1 MGNGNQ
7 RQTVPLSNAIE
18 REMWCAIGVKIVTFA
33 SSFLVRRSP
42 RMVRCSR
49 YRLPDYY
56 LMATSKDKLTKKRST
71 KTRKRTNAPGR
82 KDSTPSRSVGSRMRS
97 WAQGLQNNIVNKRY
111 GELISFI
118 LGLILLAF
126 IIYILVACGSYLMVG
141 SRDQSIVT
149 ELTPWEALTQTL
161 PEGIDSSVVEIQNIT
176 RVHGAYL
183 AHWLM
188 DGFLGFGSWLL
199 LLFGIVCALR
209 MMRITKRGSLIKL
222 CVYTILLSLWTA
234 LALSALQS
242 ILGMPTFFRWG
253 GVYGAL
259 WLGKMLP
266 AIGWLGVSLTLL
278 VTIII
283 LIVVIRYEYLQWMRR
298 AIGLGW
304 VKRPNRRHTTDSSLE
319 SIEDETELTGGEPT
333 DTNEEILPD
342 DEDGDL
348 DTTKD
353 EDEEAPLPASSVL
366 AAQSASH
373 TTSQATTNAPQARRQ
388 SVSTPAEESLEGSV
402 TVTVAQGD
410 ADSQAVS
417 VMPQSDT
424 RRGGYQM
431 PSPDLLA
438 DVDQSSQTIDRTE
451 IKEIEQLIIEKLS
464 DLGIGLEPVEV
475 TIGPTVTL
483 YEFKLD
489 PKVKVNR
496 IRSLEDDIAM
506 KVESIG
512 GIRIIAP
519 MPGRGT
525 IGIEVPNRNPRTVGM
540 KALITS
546 QKFIT
551 TDMKLPIAI
560 GRTITNDVYLFD
572 LSKMPHLLIAGATGQ
587 GKSVGLNA
595 LITSLLYN
603 KRPEELKLILID
615 PKMLE
620 FSIYESIGRHFL
632 TKLEDAEKYI
642 ITDTTKALPV
652 LESLCVDMDGRYEL
666 LARAKVRNIAE
677 YNKLFRQGHLR
688 EEDGFV
694 FLPYLVLIVDEFA
707 DLIMTTGRA
716 IEKPIARLA
725 QKARAAGI
733 HIVLATQRPSTDVI
747 TGLIKANFPARIAFK
762 VSSQVDS
769 RTILDT
775 KSAKDL
781 IGRGDMLINDGKE
794 MRRIQCAF
802 IDTPETER
810 IVDHISRQPYPTEP
824 YLLPEPPAT
833 EGAAGAAGV
842 GGGATERDPLF
853 EEVARHVVQMQQGS
867 TSNIQRRF
875 NIGYNRAGR
884 IMDQLY
890 ECGIVSGQ
898 DGSKPRQVLI
908 ADETTL
914 DQLLDT
920 F

>member
-1 MGNGNQ
+1 
-7 RQTVPLSNAIE
+7 
-18 REMWCAIGVKIVTFA
+18 
-33 SSFLVRRSP
+33 
-42 RMVRCSR
+42 
-49 YRLPDYY
+49 
-56 LMATSKDKLTKKRST
+56 
-71 KTRKRTNAPGR
+71 
-82 KDSTPSRSVGSRMRS
+82 MRS
-97 WAQGLQNNIVNKRY
+97 WAQGLQNNIANKRY

-126 IIYILVACGSYLMVG
+126 IVYILVACGSYLMVG

-222 CVYTILLSLWTA
+222 CVYTILLSLWMA
-234 LALSALQS
+234 LALSALQD

-253 GVYGAL
+253 GAYGAR
-259 WLGKMLP
+259 WLGKLLP
-266 AIGWLGVSLTLL
+266 AIGWLGVALILL
-278 VTIII
+278 VSIIT
-283 LIVVIRYEYLQWMRR
+283 LIVVLRYEYLQWMRR

-304 VKRPNRRHTTDSSLE
+304 VKRPNRRRTSESSLE
-319 SIEDETELTGGEPT
+319 SVEDEAKASVEEPT
-333 DTNEEILPD
+333 ETNEEVDPD
-342 DEDGDL
+342 DEDGEPNI
-348 DTTKD
+348 D
-353 EDEEAPLPASSVL
+353 EDEEAPLPAPSVL
-366 AAQSASH
+366 AAQSA
-373 TTSQATTNAPQARRQ
+373 RRE
-388 SVSTPAEESLEGSV
+388 SVSTPAEESLEGGV

-417 VMPQSDT
+417 VIPQSDT

-632 TKLEDAEKYI
+632 TKLEDEEKYI
-642 ITDTTKALPV
+642 ITDTNKALPV

-666 LARAKVRNIAE
+666 LARAKVRNISE

-707 DLIMTTGRA
+707 DLIMTTGRT

-833 EGAAGAAGV
+833 EGAAGGAGSG

-890 ECGIVSGQ
+890 ECGIVSAQ

-908 ADETTL
+908 ADEATL

>member
-1 MGNGNQ
+1 
-7 RQTVPLSNAIE
+7 
-18 REMWCAIGVKIVTFA
+18 
-33 SSFLVRRSP
+33 
-42 RMVRCSR
+42 
-49 YRLPDYY
+49 
-56 LMATSKDKLTKKRST
+56 
-71 KTRKRTNAPGR
+71 
-82 KDSTPSRSVGSRMRS
+82 MRS
-97 WAQGLQNNIVNKRY
+97 WAQGLQNNIANKRY

-126 IIYILVACGSYLMVG
+126 IVYILVACGSYLMVG
-141 SRDQSIVT
+141 ARDQSIVT

-199 LLFGIVCALR
+199 LLFGIICALR

-222 CVYTILLSLWTA
+222 CVYTILLSLWMA
-234 LALSALQS
+234 LALSTLQD

-253 GVYGAL
+253 GAYGAR
-259 WLGKMLP
+259 WLGKLLP
-266 AIGWLGVSLTLL
+266 AIGWLGVALILL
-278 VTIII
+278 VSIIT
-283 LIVVIRYEYLQWMRR
+283 LIVVLRYEYLQWMRR

-304 VKRPNRRHTTDSSLE
+304 VKRPNRRRTSESSLE
-319 SIEDETELTGGEPT
+319 SIEDEKGATGEEPT
-333 DTNEEILPD
+333 ETNEEVDPD
-342 DEDGDL
+342 DEDGEPNI
-348 DTTKD
+348 D
-353 EDEEAPLPASSVL
+353 EDEEAPLPAPSVL
-366 AAQSASH
+366 AAQSA
-373 TTSQATTNAPQARRQ
+373 RRE
-388 SVSTPAEESLEGSV
+388 SASTPAEESLEGGV

-417 VMPQSDT
+417 VIPQSDT

-632 TKLEDAEKYI
+632 TKLEDEEKYI
-642 ITDTTKALPV
+642 ITDTNKSLPV

-666 LARAKVRNIAE
+666 LARAKVRNISE

-833 EGAAGAAGV
+833 EGAAGGAGSG

-890 ECGIVSGQ
+890 ECGIVSAQ

-908 ADETTL
+908 ADEATL

>member
-1 MGNGNQ
+1 
-7 RQTVPLSNAIE
+7 
-18 REMWCAIGVKIVTFA
+18 
-33 SSFLVRRSP
+33 
-42 RMVRCSR
+42 
-49 YRLPDYY
+49 
-56 LMATSKDKLTKKRST
+56 
-71 KTRKRTNAPGR
+71 
-82 KDSTPSRSVGSRMRS
+82 MRS
-97 WAQGLQNNIVNKRY
+97 WAQGLQNNIANKRY

-126 IIYILVACGSYLMVG
+126 IVYILVACGSYLMVG
-141 SRDQSIVT
+141 ARDQSIVT

-161 PEGIDSSVVEIQNIT
+161 PEGIDSSVVEIQNIA

-222 CVYTILLSLWTA
+222 CVYTILLSLWMA
-234 LALSALQS
+234 LALSTLQD

-253 GVYGAL
+253 GAYGAR
-259 WLGKMLP
+259 WLGKLLP
-266 AIGWLGVSLTLL
+266 AIGWLGVALILL
-278 VTIII
+278 VSIII

-304 VKRPNRRHTTDSSLE
+304 VKRPNRRRTSESSLE
-319 SIEDETELTGGEPT
+319 SIEDEEGATGEEPT
-333 DTNEEILPD
+333 DTNEEVDPD
-342 DEDGDL
+342 DEDGEPNI
-348 DTTKD
+348 D
-353 EDEEAPLPASSVL
+353 EDEEAPLPAPSVL
-366 AAQSASH
+366 AAQSA
-373 TTSQATTNAPQARRQ
+373 RRE
-388 SVSTPAEESLEGSV
+388 SVSTPAEESLEGGV

-417 VMPQSDT
+417 VIPQSDT
-424 RRGGYQM
+424 RRGGYLM

-451 IKEIEQLIIEKLS
+451 IKAIEQLNIEKLS

-632 TKLEDAEKYI
+632 TKLEDEDKYI
-642 ITDTTKALPV
+642 ITDTNKALPV

-666 LARAKVRNIAE
+666 LARAKVRNISE

-833 EGAAGAAGV
+833 EGAAGGAGSG

-890 ECGIVSGQ
+890 ECGIVSAQ

-908 ADETTL
+908 ADEATL

>member
-1 MGNGNQ
+1 
-7 RQTVPLSNAIE
+7 
-18 REMWCAIGVKIVTFA
+18 
-33 SSFLVRRSP
+33 
-42 RMVRCSR
+42 
-49 YRLPDYY
+49 
-56 LMATSKDKLTKKRST
+56 
-71 KTRKRTNAPGR
+71 
-82 KDSTPSRSVGSRMRS
+82 MRS
-97 WAQGLQNNIVNKRY
+97 WAQGLQNNIANKRY

-126 IIYILVACGSYLMVG
+126 IVYILVACGSYLMVG
-141 SRDQSIVT
+141 SRDQSVVT

-222 CVYTILLSLWTA
+222 CVYTILLSLWMA
-234 LALSALQS
+234 LALSTLQD

-253 GVYGAL
+253 GAYGAR
-259 WLGKMLP
+259 WLGKLLP
-266 AIGWLGVSLTLL
+266 AIGWLGVALILL
-278 VTIII
+278 VSIII

-304 VKRPNRRHTTDSSLE
+304 VKRPNRRRTSESSLE
-319 SIEDETELTGGEPT
+319 SIEDEEGATGEEPT
-333 DTNEEILPD
+333 DTNEEVDPD
-342 DEDGDL
+342 DEDGEPNI
-348 DTTKD
+348 D
-353 EDEEAPLPASSVL
+353 EEEEAPLPAPSVL
-366 AAQSASH
+366 AAQSA
-373 TTSQATTNAPQARRQ
+373 RRE
-388 SVSTPAEESLEGSV
+388 SVSTPAEESLEGGV

-417 VMPQSDT
+417 VIPQSDT

-632 TKLEDAEKYI
+632 TKLEDEEKYI
-642 ITDTTKALPV
+642 ITDTNKALPV

-666 LARAKVRNIAE
+666 LARAKVRNISE

-833 EGAAGAAGV
+833 EGAAGGAGSG

-890 ECGIVSGQ
+890 ECGIVSAQ

-908 ADETTL
+908 ADEATL

>member
-1 MGNGNQ
+1 
-7 RQTVPLSNAIE
+7 
-18 REMWCAIGVKIVTFA
+18 
-33 SSFLVRRSP
+33 
-42 RMVRCSR
+42 
-49 YRLPDYY
+49 
-56 LMATSKDKLTKKRST
+56 
-71 KTRKRTNAPGR
+71 
-82 KDSTPSRSVGSRMRS
+82 MRS
-97 WAQGLQNNIVNKRY
+97 WAQGLQNNIANKRY

-126 IIYILVACGSYLMVG
+126 IVYILVACGSYLMVG
-141 SRDQSIVT
+141 ARDQSIVT

-222 CVYTILLSLWTA
+222 CVYTILLSLWMA
-234 LALSALQS
+234 LALSTLQD

-253 GVYGAL
+253 GAYGAR
-259 WLGKMLP
+259 WLGKLLP
-266 AIGWLGVSLTLL
+266 AIGWLGVALILL
-278 VTIII
+278 VSIII

-304 VKRPNRRHTTDSSLE
+304 VKRSNRRRTSESSLE
-319 SIEDETELTGGEPT
+319 SIEDEEGATGEEPT
-333 DTNEEILPD
+333 ETNEEVDPD
-342 DEDGDL
+342 DEDGEPNI
-348 DTTKD
+348 D
-353 EDEEAPLPASSVL
+353 EDEEAPLPAPSVL
-366 AAQSASH
+366 AAQSA
-373 TTSQATTNAPQARRQ
+373 RRE
-388 SVSTPAEESLEGSV
+388 SVSTPAEESLEGGV

-417 VMPQSDT
+417 VIPQSDT

-632 TKLEDAEKYI
+632 TKLEDEEKYI
-642 ITDTTKALPV
+642 ITDTNKALPV

-666 LARAKVRNIAE
+666 LARAKVRNISE

-833 EGAAGAAGV
+833 EGAAGGAGTG

-890 ECGIVSGQ
+890 ECGIVSAQ

-908 ADETTL
+908 ADEATL

>member
-1 MGNGNQ
+1 
-7 RQTVPLSNAIE
+7 
-18 REMWCAIGVKIVTFA
+18 
-33 SSFLVRRSP
+33 
-42 RMVRCSR
+42 
-49 YRLPDYY
+49 
-56 LMATSKDKLTKKRST
+56 MATSNDKPTKKRST
-71 KTRKRTNAPGR
+71 KTRKRTNASSR
-82 KDSTPSRSVGSRMRS
+82 KDATPSRSVGSRMRS
-97 WAQGLQNNIVNKRY
+97 WAQGLQNNIANKRY

-126 IIYILVACGSYLMVG
+126 IVYILVACGSYLMVG

-222 CVYTILLSLWTA
+222 CVYTILLSLWMA
-234 LALSALQS
+234 LALSTLQD

-253 GVYGAL
+253 GAYGAR
-259 WLGKMLP
+259 WLGKLLP
-266 AIGWLGVSLTLL
+266 AIGWLGVALILL
-278 VTIII
+278 VSIIT
-283 LIVVIRYEYLQWMRR
+283 LIVVLRYEYLQWMRR

-304 VKRPNRRHTTDSSLE
+304 VKRPNRRRTSESSLE
-319 SIEDETELTGGEPT
+319 SIEDEEGATGEEPT
-333 DTNEEILPD
+333 ETNEEVDPD
-342 DEDGDL
+342 DEDGEPNI
-348 DTTKD
+348 D
-353 EDEEAPLPASSVL
+353 EDEEAPLPAPSVL
-366 AAQSASH
+366 AAQSA
-373 TTSQATTNAPQARRQ
+373 RRE
-388 SVSTPAEESLEGSV
+388 SVSTPAEESLEGGV

-417 VMPQSDT
+417 VIPQSDT

-632 TKLEDAEKYI
+632 TKLEDEEKYI
-642 ITDTTKALPV
+642 ITDTNKALPV

-666 LARAKVRNIAE
+666 LARAKVRNISE

-810 IVDHISRQPYPTEP
+810 IVDHISHQPYPTEP

-833 EGAAGAAGV
+833 EGAAGGAGSG

-890 ECGIVSGQ
+890 ECGIVSAQ

-908 ADETTL
+908 ADEATL
-914 DQLLDT
+914 DQLLAT

>member
-1 MGNGNQ
+1 
-7 RQTVPLSNAIE
+7 
-18 REMWCAIGVKIVTFA
+18 
-33 SSFLVRRSP
+33 
-42 RMVRCSR
+42 
-49 YRLPDYY
+49 
-56 LMATSKDKLTKKRST
+56 
-71 KTRKRTNAPGR
+71 
-82 KDSTPSRSVGSRMRS
+82 MRS
-97 WAQGLQNNIVNKRY
+97 WAQGLQNNIANKRY

-126 IIYILVACGSYLMVG
+126 IVYILVACGSYLMVG
-141 SRDQSIVT
+141 ARDQSIVT

-222 CVYTILLSLWTA
+222 CVYTILLSLWMA
-234 LALSALQS
+234 LALSTLQD

-253 GVYGAL
+253 GAYGAR
-259 WLGKMLP
+259 WLGKLLP
-266 AIGWLGVSLTLL
+266 AIGWLGVALILL
-278 VTIII
+278 VSIIT
-283 LIVVIRYEYLQWMRR
+283 LVVVLRYEYLQWMRR

-304 VKRPNRRHTTDSSLE
+304 VKRPNRRRTSESSLE
-319 SIEDETELTGGEPT
+319 SIEDEKGATGEEPT
-333 DTNEEILPD
+333 ETNEEVDPD
-342 DEDGDL
+342 DEDGEPNI
-348 DTTKD
+348 D
-353 EDEEAPLPASSVL
+353 EDEEAPLPAPSVL
-366 AAQSASH
+366 AAQSA
-373 TTSQATTNAPQARRQ
+373 RRE
-388 SVSTPAEESLEGSV
+388 SASTPAEESLEGGV

-417 VMPQSDT
+417 VIPQSDT

-632 TKLEDAEKYI
+632 TKLEDEEKYI
-642 ITDTTKALPV
+642 ITDTNKALPV

-666 LARAKVRNIAE
+666 LARAKVRNISE

-810 IVDHISRQPYPTEP
+810 IVDHISHQPYPTEP

-833 EGAAGAAGV
+833 EGAAGGAGSG

-890 ECGIVSGQ
+890 ECGIVSAQ

-908 ADETTL
+908 ADEATL

>member
-1 MGNGNQ
+1 
-7 RQTVPLSNAIE
+7 
-18 REMWCAIGVKIVTFA
+18 
-33 SSFLVRRSP
+33 
-42 RMVRCSR
+42 
-49 YRLPDYY
+49 
-56 LMATSKDKLTKKRST
+56 
-71 KTRKRTNAPGR
+71 
-82 KDSTPSRSVGSRMRS
+82 MRS
-97 WAQGLQNNIVNKRY
+97 WAQGLQNNIANKRY

-126 IIYILVACGSYLMVG
+126 IVYILVACGSYLMVG

-222 CVYTILLSLWTA
+222 CVYTILLSLWMA
-234 LALSALQS
+234 LALSTLQD

-253 GVYGAL
+253 GAYGAR
-259 WLGKMLP
+259 WLGKLLP
-266 AIGWLGVSLTLL
+266 AIGWLGVALILL
-278 VTIII
+278 VSIII

-304 VKRPNRRHTTDSSLE
+304 VKRPNRRRTSESSLE
-319 SIEDETELTGGEPT
+319 SIEDEEEATGEEPT
-333 DTNEEILPD
+333 ETNEEVDPD
-342 DEDGDL
+342 DEDGEPNI
-348 DTTKD
+348 D
-353 EDEEAPLPASSVL
+353 EDEEAPLPAPSVL
-366 AAQSASH
+366 AEQSA
-373 TTSQATTNAPQARRQ
+373 RRE
-388 SVSTPAEESLEGSV
+388 SVSTPAEESLEGGV

-417 VMPQSDT
+417 VIPQSDT

-632 TKLEDAEKYI
+632 TKLEDEEKYI

-747 TGLIKANFPARIAFK
+747 TGLIKANFPSRIAFK

-810 IVDHISRQPYPTEP
+810 IVDHISRQPYPTVP

-833 EGAAGAAGV
+833 EGAAGTAGSG

-890 ECGIVSGQ
+890 ECGIVSAQ

>member
-1 MGNGNQ
+1 
-7 RQTVPLSNAIE
+7 
-18 REMWCAIGVKIVTFA
+18 
-33 SSFLVRRSP
+33 
-42 RMVRCSR
+42 MVRCSR

-56 LMATSKDKLTKKRST
+56 LMATSKDKSTKKRST
-71 KTRKRTNAPGR
+71 KSRKRTNASGR
-82 KDSTPSRSVGSRMRS
+82 KDATPSRSVGSRMRS
-97 WAQGLQNNIVNKRY
+97 WAQDLQNNIADKRY

-149 ELTPWEALTQTL
+149 ELAPWEALTQTL

-188 DGFLGFGSWLL
+188 DGFLGFGSWFL

-222 CVYTILLSLWTA
+222 CVYAILLSLWTA
-234 LALSALQS
+234 LALSALQN

-253 GVYGAL
+253 GAYGAL

-278 VTIII
+278 VTIITF
-283 LIVVIRYEYLQWMRR
+283 IVAMRYEYLQWMRR

-304 VKRPNRRHTTDSSLE
+304 VKRPSRRTTEAERDAVTLE
-319 SIEDETELTGGEPT
+319 RKEEVVDEANDEQY
-333 DTNEEILPD
+333 DTS
-342 DEDGDL
+342 
-348 DTTKD
+348 KD
-353 EDEEAPLPASSVL
+353 EELETPLSDPGVAPSQTEPLRSSRV
-366 AAQSASH
+366 ATSRPSQESRATSS
-373 TTSQATTNAPQARRQ
+373 TT
-388 SVSTPAEESLEGSV
+388 AEESLEGGV

-410 ADSQAVS
+410 ADSQAAAI
-417 VMPQSDT
+417 MPQSDS

-438 DVDQSSQTIDRTE
+438 DVDQSSQKIDRTE

-551 TDMKLPIAI
+551 TDQKLPIAI

-632 TKLEDAEKYI
+632 TKLEDEEKYI
-642 ITDTTKALPV
+642 ITDTNKALPV

-810 IVDHISRQPYPTEP
+810 IVDHISRQPYPTVP

-833 EGAAGAAGV
+833 EGAAGAAGSG

-890 ECGIVSGQ
+890 ECGIVSAQ

>member
-1 MGNGNQ
+1 M
-7 RQTVPLSNAIE
+7 A
-18 REMWCAIGVKIVTFA
+18 
-33 SSFLVRRSP
+33 RRSH
-42 RMVRCSR
+42 
-49 YRLPDYY
+49 YRLPYYY
-56 LMATSKDKLTKKRST
+56 LMATSKDKSTKKRST
-71 KTRKRTNAPGR
+71 QSRKRTNAPGR
-82 KDSTPSRSVGSRMRS
+82 KDATPSRSVGSRMRS
-97 WAQGLQNNIVNKRY
+97 WAQDLQNNVADKRY

-126 IIYILVACGSYLMVG
+126 VVYVLVACVSYLLVG
-141 SRDQSIVT
+141 ARDQSIVT
-149 ELTPWEALTQTL
+149 ALTPWEALTQTL
-161 PEGIDSSVVEIQNIT
+161 PEGIDGSVAEIQNIT

-188 DGFLGFGSWLL
+188 DGFLGFGSWFLL
-199 LLFGIVCALR
+199 ILSFVGALR
-209 MMRITKRGSLIKL
+209 LMRISKRGSIIKIT
-222 CVYTILLSLWTA
+222 VYTICLSLWTA
-234 LALSALQS
+234 LTGAAIQDL
-242 ILGMPTFFRWG
+242 LGMPTFFRWG
-253 GVYGAL
+253 GAYGTL
-259 WLGKMLP
+259 WLGKLLP
-266 AIGWLGVSLTLL
+266 AIGWLGVALILL
-278 VTIII
+278 VSIIA

-304 VKRPNRRHTTDSSLE
+304 VKRPSRRRTTDSSLE
-319 SIEDETELTGGEPT
+319 GADEEEASGEEPT
-333 DTNEEILPD
+333 DTDEEVVPD
-342 DEDGDL
+342 DMDGEP
-348 DTTKD
+348 DTTED
-353 EDEEAPLPASSVL
+353 EDEESPLPAPSIL
-366 AAQSASH
+366 AAQSAPRA
-373 TTSQATTNAPQARRQ
+373 TSQARREPI
-388 SVSTPAEESLEGSV
+388 STPTEESLEGGV

-410 ADSQAVS
+410 ADSQAAS
-417 VMPQSDT
+417 VIPQSDT

-431 PSPDLLA
+431 PSPELLA
-438 DVDQSSQTIDRTE
+438 DVDQTSQTVDRTE
-451 IKEIEQLIIEKLS
+451 IKEIEQLIVEKLS
-464 DLGIGLEPVEV
+464 DLGIALEPVEV

-551 TDMKLPIAI
+551 TDLKLPIAI

-632 TKLEDAEKYI
+632 TKLEDEEKYI

-652 LESLCVDMDGRYEL
+652 LESLCVDMDARYEL
-666 LARAKVRNIAE
+666 LARAKVRNISE

-688 EEDGFV
+688 EEDGYV

-775 KSAKDL
+775 TSAKDL

-810 IVDHISRQPYPTEP
+810 IVDHISHQPYPTVP

-833 EGAAGAAGV
+833 EGAAGGAGLG

-884 IMDQLY
+884 VMDQLY
-890 ECGIVSGQ
+890 ECGIVSAQ

-908 ADETTL
+908 SDEETL
-914 DQLLDT
+914 NRLLDT
-920 F
+920 L

>member
-1 MGNGNQ
+1 
-7 RQTVPLSNAIE
+7 
-18 REMWCAIGVKIVTFA
+18 
-33 SSFLVRRSP
+33 
-42 RMVRCSR
+42 MVRCSR

-56 LMATSKDKLTKKRST
+56 LMATSKDKSTKKRST
-71 KTRKRTNAPGR
+71 KSRKRTNASGR
-82 KDSTPSRSVGSRMRS
+82 KDATPSRSVGSRMRS
-97 WAQGLQNNIVNKRY
+97 WAQDLQNNIADKRY

-188 DGFLGFGSWLL
+188 DGFLGFGSWFL
-199 LLFGIVCALR
+199 LLFGIACALR

-222 CVYTILLSLWTA
+222 CVYAILLSLWTA
-234 LALSALQS
+234 LALSALQN

-253 GVYGAL
+253 GAYGAL

-278 VTIII
+278 VTIITF
-283 LIVVIRYEYLQWMRR
+283 IVAMRYEYLQWMRR

-304 VKRPNRRHTTDSSLE
+304 VKRPSRRTTEAERDAVTLE
-319 SIEDETELTGGEPT
+319 RKEEVVDEANDEQY
-333 DTNEEILPD
+333 DTS
-342 DEDGDL
+342 
-348 DTTKD
+348 KD
-353 EDEEAPLPASSVL
+353 EELETPLSDPGVAPSQTEPLRSSRV
-366 AAQSASH
+366 ATSRPSQESRATSS
-373 TTSQATTNAPQARRQ
+373 TTAN
-388 SVSTPAEESLEGSV
+388 ESLEGDV

-410 ADSQAVS
+410 ADSQAAAI
-417 VMPQSDT
+417 MPQSDS

-438 DVDQSSQTIDRTE
+438 DVDQSSQKIDRTE

-551 TDMKLPIAI
+551 TDQKLPIAI

-632 TKLEDAEKYI
+632 TKLEDEEKYI
-642 ITDTTKALPV
+642 ITDTNKALPV

-810 IVDHISRQPYPTEP
+810 IVDHISRQPYPTVP

-833 EGAAGAAGV
+833 EGAAGAAGSG

-890 ECGIVSGQ
+890 ECGIVSAQ

>member
-1 MGNGNQ
+1 
-7 RQTVPLSNAIE
+7 
-18 REMWCAIGVKIVTFA
+18 
-33 SSFLVRRSP
+33 
-42 RMVRCSR
+42 
-49 YRLPDYY
+49 
-56 LMATSKDKLTKKRST
+56 
-71 KTRKRTNAPGR
+71 
-82 KDSTPSRSVGSRMRS
+82 
-97 WAQGLQNNIVNKRY
+97 
-111 GELISFI
+111 
-118 LGLILLAF
+118 
-126 IIYILVACGSYLMVG
+126 
-141 SRDQSIVT
+141 
-149 ELTPWEALTQTL
+149 
-161 PEGIDSSVVEIQNIT
+161 
-176 RVHGAYL
+176 
-183 AHWLM
+183 
-188 DGFLGFGSWLL
+188 
-199 LLFGIVCALR
+199 
-209 MMRITKRGSLIKL
+209 
-222 CVYTILLSLWTA
+222 
-234 LALSALQS
+234 
-242 ILGMPTFFRWG
+242 
-253 GVYGAL
+253 
-259 WLGKMLP
+259 
-266 AIGWLGVSLTLL
+266 
-278 VTIII
+278 
-283 LIVVIRYEYLQWMRR
+283 
-298 AIGLGW
+298 
-304 VKRPNRRHTTDSSLE
+304 
-319 SIEDETELTGGEPT
+319 
-333 DTNEEILPD
+333 
-342 DEDGDL
+342 
-348 DTTKD
+348 
-353 EDEEAPLPASSVL
+353 
-366 AAQSASH
+366 
-373 TTSQATTNAPQARRQ
+373 
-388 SVSTPAEESLEGSV
+388 
-402 TVTVAQGD
+402 
-410 ADSQAVS
+410 
-417 VMPQSDT
+417 
-424 RRGGYQM
+424 
-431 PSPDLLA
+431 
-438 DVDQSSQTIDRTE
+438 
-451 IKEIEQLIIEKLS
+451 
-464 DLGIGLEPVEV
+464 
-475 TIGPTVTL
+475 
-483 YEFKLD
+483 
-489 PKVKVNR
+489 
-496 IRSLEDDIAM
+496 M

-551 TDMKLPIAI
+551 TDQKLPIAI

-632 TKLEDAEKYI
+632 TKLEDEEKYI
-642 ITDTTKALPV
+642 ITDTNKALPV

-810 IVDHISRQPYPTEP
+810 LVDHISRQPYPTVP
-824 YLLPEPPAT
+824 YLLPDPPAT
-833 EGAAGAAGV
+833 EGAAGAAGSG

-890 ECGIVSGQ
+890 ECGIVSAQ

>member
-1 MGNGNQ
+1 M
-7 RQTVPLSNAIE
+7 A
-18 REMWCAIGVKIVTFA
+18 
-33 SSFLVRRSP
+33 RRSH
-42 RMVRCSR
+42 
-49 YRLPDYY
+49 YRLPYYY
-56 LMATSKDKLTKKRST
+56 LMATSKDKSTKKRST
-71 KTRKRTNAPGR
+71 QSRKRTNAPGR
-82 KDSTPSRSVGSRMRS
+82 KDATPSRSVGSRMRS
-97 WAQGLQNNIVNKRY
+97 WAQDLQNNVADKRY

-126 IIYILVACGSYLMVG
+126 VVYVLVACVSYLLVG
-141 SRDQSIVT
+141 ARDQSIVT
-149 ELTPWEALTQTL
+149 ALTPWEALTQTL
-161 PEGIDSSVVEIQNIT
+161 PEGIDGSVAEIQNIT

-188 DGFLGFGSWLL
+188 DGFLGFGSWFLL
-199 LLFGIVCALR
+199 ILSFVGALR
-209 MMRITKRGSLIKL
+209 LMRISKRGSIIKIT
-222 CVYTILLSLWTA
+222 VYTICLSLWTA
-234 LALSALQS
+234 LAGAAIQDL
-242 ILGMPTFFRWG
+242 LGMPTFFRWG
-253 GVYGAL
+253 GAYGTL
-259 WLGKMLP
+259 WLGKLLP
-266 AIGWLGVSLTLL
+266 AIGWLGVALILL
-278 VTIII
+278 VSIIT
-283 LIVVIRYEYLQWMRR
+283 LIVVIRHEYLQWMRR

-304 VKRPNRRHTTDSSLE
+304 VKRPSRHRTTDSSLE
-319 SIEDETELTGGEPT
+319 GVDEEGEATGEEPT
-333 DTNEEILPD
+333 DTDEEVVPD
-342 DEDGDL
+342 DMDGEP
-348 DTTKD
+348 DTTEDED
-353 EDEEAPLPASSVL
+353 EDEESPLPAPSVL
-366 AAQSASH
+366 AAQSAPRA
-373 TTSQATTNAPQARRQ
+373 TSQAGREP
-388 SVSTPAEESLEGSV
+388 VSTPAEESLEGGV

-410 ADSQAVS
+410 ADSQAAS
-417 VMPQSDT
+417 VIPQSDT

-438 DVDQSSQTIDRTE
+438 DVDQTSQTVDRTE
-451 IKEIEQLIIEKLS
+451 IKEIEQLIVEKLS
-464 DLGIGLEPVEV
+464 DLGIALEPVEV

-551 TDMKLPIAI
+551 TDLKLPIAI

-632 TKLEDAEKYI
+632 TKLEDEEKYI

-652 LESLCVDMDGRYEL
+652 LESLCVDMDARYEL
-666 LARAKVRNIAE
+666 LARAKVRNISE

-688 EEDGFV
+688 EEDGYV

-775 KSAKDL
+775 TSAKDL

-810 IVDHISRQPYPTEP
+810 IVDHIAHQPYPTEP

-833 EGAAGAAGV
+833 EGAAGGAGFG

-884 IMDQLY
+884 VMDQLY
-890 ECGIVSGQ
+890 ECGIVSAQ

-908 ADETTL
+908 SDEETL
-914 DQLLDT
+914 NRLLDT
-920 F
+920 L

>member
-1 MGNGNQ
+1 
-7 RQTVPLSNAIE
+7 
-18 REMWCAIGVKIVTFA
+18 
-33 SSFLVRRSP
+33 
-42 RMVRCSR
+42 
-49 YRLPDYY
+49 
-56 LMATSKDKLTKKRST
+56 
-71 KTRKRTNAPGR
+71 
-82 KDSTPSRSVGSRMRS
+82 MRS
-97 WAQGLQNNIVNKRY
+97 WAQGLQNNIANKRY

-126 IIYILVACGSYLMVG
+126 IVYILVACGSYLMVG

-222 CVYTILLSLWTA
+222 CVYTILLSLWMA
-234 LALSALQS
+234 LALSALQD

-253 GVYGAL
+253 GAYGAR
-259 WLGKMLP
+259 WLGKLLP
-266 AIGWLGVSLTLL
+266 AIGWLGVALILL
-278 VTIII
+278 VSIIT
-283 LIVVIRYEYLQWMRR
+283 LIVVLRYEYLQWMRR

-304 VKRPNRRHTTDSSLE
+304 VKRPNRRRTSESSLE
-319 SIEDETELTGGEPT
+319 SVEDEAKASVEEPT
-333 DTNEEILPD
+333 ETNEEVDPD
-342 DEDGDL
+342 DEDGEPNI
-348 DTTKD
+348 D
-353 EDEEAPLPASSVL
+353 EDEEAPLPAPSVL
-366 AAQSASH
+366 AAQSA
-373 TTSQATTNAPQARRQ
+373 RRE
-388 SVSTPAEESLEGSV
+388 SVSTPAEESLEGGV

-417 VMPQSDT
+417 VIPQSDT

-632 TKLEDAEKYI
+632 TKLEDEEKYI

-707 DLIMTTGRA
+707 DLIMTTGRT

-833 EGAAGAAGV
+833 EGAAGGAGSG

-890 ECGIVSGQ
+890 ECGIVSAQ

-908 ADETTL
+908 ADEATL

>member
-1 MGNGNQ
+1 
-7 RQTVPLSNAIE
+7 
-18 REMWCAIGVKIVTFA
+18 
-33 SSFLVRRSP
+33 
-42 RMVRCSR
+42 MVRCSR

-56 LMATSKDKLTKKRST
+56 LMATSKDKSTKKRST
-71 KTRKRTNAPGR
+71 KSRKRTNASGR
-82 KDSTPSRSVGSRMRS
+82 KDATPSRSVGSRMRS
-97 WAQGLQNNIVNKRY
+97 WAQDLQNNIADKRY

-188 DGFLGFGSWLL
+188 DGFLGFGSWFL

-222 CVYTILLSLWTA
+222 CVYAILLSLWTA
-234 LALSALQS
+234 LALSALQN

-253 GVYGAL
+253 GAYGAL

-278 VTIII
+278 VTIITI
-283 LIVVIRYEYLQWMRR
+283 IVAMRYEYLQWMRR

-304 VKRPNRRHTTDSSLE
+304 VKRPSRRTTEAERDAVTLE
-319 SIEDETELTGGEPT
+319 RKEEVVDEANDEQY
-333 DTNEEILPD
+333 DTS
-342 DEDGDL
+342 
-348 DTTKD
+348 KD
-353 EDEEAPLPASSVL
+353 EELETSLSDPGVAPSQTEPLRSSRV
-366 AAQSASH
+366 ATSRPSQESRATSS
-373 TTSQATTNAPQARRQ
+373 TTAN
-388 SVSTPAEESLEGSV
+388 ESLEGDV

-410 ADSQAVS
+410 ADSQAAAI
-417 VMPQSDT
+417 MPQSDS

-438 DVDQSSQTIDRTE
+438 DVDQSSQKIDRTE

-551 TDMKLPIAI
+551 TDQKLPIAI

-615 PKMLE
+615 PKRLE

-632 TKLEDAEKYI
+632 TKLEDEEKYI
-642 ITDTTKALPV
+642 ITDTNKALPV

-810 IVDHISRQPYPTEP
+810 IVDHISRQPYPTVP

-833 EGAAGAAGV
+833 EGAAGAAGAG

-890 ECGIVSGQ
+890 ECGIVSAQ

>member
-1 MGNGNQ
+1 
-7 RQTVPLSNAIE
+7 
-18 REMWCAIGVKIVTFA
+18 
-33 SSFLVRRSP
+33 
-42 RMVRCSR
+42 
-49 YRLPDYY
+49 
-56 LMATSKDKLTKKRST
+56 
-71 KTRKRTNAPGR
+71 
-82 KDSTPSRSVGSRMRS
+82 MRS
-97 WAQGLQNNIVNKRY
+97 WAQDLQNNVADKRY

-126 IIYILVACGSYLMVG
+126 VVYVLVACVSYLLVG
-141 SRDQSIVT
+141 ARDQSIVT
-149 ELTPWEALTQTL
+149 ALTPWEALTQTL
-161 PEGIDSSVVEIQNIT
+161 PEGIDGSVAEIQNIT

-188 DGFLGFGSWLL
+188 DGFLGFGSWFLL
-199 LLFGIVCALR
+199 ILSFVGALR
-209 MMRITKRGSLIKL
+209 LMRISKRGSIIKIT
-222 CVYTILLSLWTA
+222 VYAILLSLWTA
-234 LALSALQS
+234 LAGAAIQDL
-242 ILGMPTFFRWG
+242 LGMPTFFRWG
-253 GVYGAL
+253 GAYGTL
-259 WLGKMLP
+259 WLGNLLP
-266 AIGWLGVSLTLL
+266 AIGWLGVALILL
-278 VTIII
+278 VSIII

-304 VKRPNRRHTTDSSLE
+304 VKRPNRHRKAEDPLE
-319 SIEDETELTGGEPT
+319 SAEGEEEASDEEPT
-333 DTNEEILPD
+333 DTDEEVVPD
-342 DEDGDL
+342 DMDGEP
-348 DTTKD
+348 DTTED
-353 EDEEAPLPASSVL
+353 EDEEAPLPAPSVL
-366 AAQSASH
+366 AAQSAPR
-373 TTSQATTNAPQARRQ
+373 TTSQARREP
-388 SVSTPAEESLEGSV
+388 VSTPAEESLEGGV

-410 ADSQAVS
+410 ADSQVAS
-417 VMPQSDT
+417 VMPQSDL

-438 DVDQSSQTIDRTE
+438 DVDQTSQTVDRAE
-451 IKEIEQLIIEKLS
+451 IKEIEQLIVEKLS
-464 DLGIGLEPVEV
+464 DLGIALEPVEV

-551 TDMKLPIAI
+551 TDQKLPIAI

-632 TKLEDAEKYI
+632 TKLEDEEKYI

-652 LESLCVDMDGRYEL
+652 LESLCVDMDARYEL
-666 LARAKVRNIAE
+666 LARAKVRNISE

-688 EEDGFV
+688 EEDGYV

-775 KSAKDL
+775 TSAKDL

-810 IVDHISRQPYPTEP
+810 IVDHISHQPYPTEP

-833 EGAAGAAGV
+833 EGAAGGASFG

-884 IMDQLY
+884 VMDQLY
-890 ECGIVSGQ
+890 ECGIVSAQ

-908 ADETTL
+908 SDEETL
-914 DQLLDT
+914 NRLLDT
-920 F
+920 L

>member
-1 MGNGNQ
+1 
-7 RQTVPLSNAIE
+7 
-18 REMWCAIGVKIVTFA
+18 
-33 SSFLVRRSP
+33 
-42 RMVRCSR
+42 MVRCSR

-56 LMATSKDKLTKKRST
+56 LMATSKDKSTKKRST
-71 KTRKRTNAPGR
+71 KSRKRTNASGR
-82 KDSTPSRSVGSRMRS
+82 KDATPSRSVGSRMRS
-97 WAQGLQNNIVNKRY
+97 WAQDLQNNIADKRY

-149 ELTPWEALTQTL
+149 ELTPCEALTQTL

-183 AHWLM
+183 AHWLT
-188 DGFLGFGSWLL
+188 DGFLGFGSWFL

-222 CVYTILLSLWTA
+222 CVYAILLSLWTA
-234 LALSALQS
+234 LALSALQN

-253 GVYGAL
+253 GAYGAL

-278 VTIII
+278 VTIITF
-283 LIVVIRYEYLQWMRR
+283 IVAMRYEYLQWMRR

-304 VKRPNRRHTTDSSLE
+304 VKRSSRRTTEAERDAVTLE
-319 SIEDETELTGGEPT
+319 RKEEVVDEA
-333 DTNEEILPD
+333 NEEQY
-342 DEDGDL
+342 
-348 DTTKD
+348 DTSKD
-353 EDEEAPLPASSVL
+353 EELETSLSDPGVAPSQTEPLRSSRV
-366 AAQSASH
+366 ATSRPSQESRATSS
-373 TTSQATTNAPQARRQ
+373 TT
-388 SVSTPAEESLEGSV
+388 AEESLEGGV

-410 ADSQAVS
+410 ADSQAAAII
-417 VMPQSDT
+417 PQSDS

-438 DVDQSSQTIDRTE
+438 DVDQSSQKIDRTE

-551 TDMKLPIAI
+551 TDQKLPIAI

-632 TKLEDAEKYI
+632 TKLEDEEKYI
-642 ITDTTKALPV
+642 ITDTNKALPV
-652 LESLCVDMDGRYEL
+652 LESLCVDMEGRYEL

-810 IVDHISRQPYPTEP
+810 LVDHISRQPYPTVP

-833 EGAAGAAGV
+833 EGAAGAAGSG

-890 ECGIVSGQ
+890 ECGIVSAQ

>member
-1 MGNGNQ
+1 
-7 RQTVPLSNAIE
+7 
-18 REMWCAIGVKIVTFA
+18 
-33 SSFLVRRSP
+33 
-42 RMVRCSR
+42 
-49 YRLPDYY
+49 
-56 LMATSKDKLTKKRST
+56 
-71 KTRKRTNAPGR
+71 
-82 KDSTPSRSVGSRMRS
+82 MRS
-97 WAQGLQNNIVNKRY
+97 WAQGLQNNIANKRY

-126 IIYILVACGSYLMVG
+126 IVYILVACGSYLMVG
-141 SRDQSIVT
+141 SRDQSVVT

-222 CVYTILLSLWTA
+222 CVYTILLSLWMA
-234 LALSALQS
+234 LALSTLQD

-253 GVYGAL
+253 GAYGAR
-259 WLGKMLP
+259 WLGKLLP
-266 AIGWLGVSLTLL
+266 AIGWLGVALILL
-278 VTIII
+278 VSIII

-304 VKRPNRRHTTDSSLE
+304 VKRPNRRRTSESSLE
-319 SIEDETELTGGEPT
+319 SIEDEEGATGEEPT
-333 DTNEEILPD
+333 DTNEEVDPD
-342 DEDGDL
+342 DEDGEPNI
-348 DTTKD
+348 D
-353 EDEEAPLPASSVL
+353 EEEEAPLPAPSVL
-366 AAQSASH
+366 AAQSA
-373 TTSQATTNAPQARRQ
+373 RRE
-388 SVSTPAEESLEGSV
+388 SVSTPAEESLEGGV

-417 VMPQSDT
+417 VIPQSDT

-632 TKLEDAEKYI
+632 TKLEDEEKYI
-642 ITDTTKALPV
+642 ITDTNKALPV

-666 LARAKVRNIAE
+666 LARAKVRNISE

-833 EGAAGAAGV
+833 EGAAGGAGSG

-890 ECGIVSGQ
+890 ESGIVSAQ

-908 ADETTL
+908 ADEATL

>member
-1 MGNGNQ
+1 
-7 RQTVPLSNAIE
+7 
-18 REMWCAIGVKIVTFA
+18 
-33 SSFLVRRSP
+33 
-42 RMVRCSR
+42 
-49 YRLPDYY
+49 
-56 LMATSKDKLTKKRST
+56 
-71 KTRKRTNAPGR
+71 
-82 KDSTPSRSVGSRMRS
+82 MRS
-97 WAQGLQNNIVNKRY
+97 WAQDLQNNIADKRY

-188 DGFLGFGSWLL
+188 DGFLGFGSWFL

-222 CVYTILLSLWTA
+222 CVYAILLSLWTA
-234 LALSALQS
+234 LALSALQN

-253 GVYGAL
+253 GAYGAL

-278 VTIII
+278 VTIITI
-283 LIVVIRYEYLQWMRR
+283 IVAMRYEYLQWMRR

-304 VKRPNRRHTTDSSLE
+304 VKRPSRRTTEAERDAVTLE
-319 SIEDETELTGGEPT
+319 RKEEVVDEANDEQY
-333 DTNEEILPD
+333 DTS
-342 DEDGDL
+342 
-348 DTTKD
+348 KD
-353 EDEEAPLPASSVL
+353 EELETSLSDPGVAPSQTEPLRSSRV
-366 AAQSASH
+366 ATSRPSQESRATSS
-373 TTSQATTNAPQARRQ
+373 TTAN
-388 SVSTPAEESLEGSV
+388 ESLEGDV

-410 ADSQAVS
+410 ADSQAAAI
-417 VMPQSDT
+417 MPQSDS

-438 DVDQSSQTIDRTE
+438 DVDQSSQKIDRTE

-525 IGIEVPNRNPRTVGM
+525 IGIEVPNRNPRSVGM

-551 TDMKLPIAI
+551 TDQKLPIAI

-632 TKLEDAEKYI
+632 TKLEDEEKYI
-642 ITDTTKALPV
+642 ITDTNKALPV

-810 IVDHISRQPYPTEP
+810 IVDHISRQPYPTVP

-833 EGAAGAAGV
+833 EGAAGAAGSG

-890 ECGIVSGQ
+890 ECGIVSAQ

>member
-1 MGNGNQ
+1 
-7 RQTVPLSNAIE
+7 
-18 REMWCAIGVKIVTFA
+18 
-33 SSFLVRRSP
+33 
-42 RMVRCSR
+42 
-49 YRLPDYY
+49 
-56 LMATSKDKLTKKRST
+56 
-71 KTRKRTNAPGR
+71 
-82 KDSTPSRSVGSRMRS
+82 MRS
-97 WAQGLQNNIVNKRY
+97 WAQDLQNNVADKRY

-126 IIYILVACGSYLMVG
+126 VVYVLVACVSYLLVG
-141 SRDQSIVT
+141 ARDQSIVT
-149 ELTPWEALTQTL
+149 ALTPWEALTQTL
-161 PEGIDSSVVEIQNIT
+161 PEGIDGSVAEIQNIT

-188 DGFLGFGSWLL
+188 DGFLGFGSWFLL
-199 LLFGIVCALR
+199 ILSFVGALR
-209 MMRITKRGSLIKL
+209 LMRISKRGSIIKIT
-222 CVYTILLSLWTA
+222 VYTICLSLWTA
-234 LALSALQS
+234 LTGAAIQDL
-242 ILGMPTFFRWG
+242 LGMPTFFRWG
-253 GVYGAL
+253 GAYGTL
-259 WLGKMLP
+259 WLGKLLP
-266 AIGWLGVSLTLL
+266 AIGWLGVALILL
-278 VTIII
+278 VSIIA

-304 VKRPNRRHTTDSSLE
+304 VKRPSRRRTTDSSLE
-319 SIEDETELTGGEPT
+319 GADEEEASGEEPT
-333 DTNEEILPD
+333 DTDEEVVPD
-342 DEDGDL
+342 DMDGEP
-348 DTTKD
+348 DTTED
-353 EDEEAPLPASSVL
+353 EDEESPLPAPSIL
-366 AAQSASH
+366 AAQSAPRA
-373 TTSQATTNAPQARRQ
+373 TSQARREPI
-388 SVSTPAEESLEGSV
+388 STPTEESLEGGV

-410 ADSQAVS
+410 ADSQAAS
-417 VMPQSDT
+417 VIPQSDT

-431 PSPDLLA
+431 PSPELLA
-438 DVDQSSQTIDRTE
+438 DVDQTSQTVDRTE
-451 IKEIEQLIIEKLS
+451 IKEIEQLIVEKLS
-464 DLGIGLEPVEV
+464 DLGIALEPVEV

-551 TDMKLPIAI
+551 TDLKLPIAI

-632 TKLEDAEKYI
+632 TKLEDEEKYI

-652 LESLCVDMDGRYEL
+652 LESLCVDMDARYEL
-666 LARAKVRNIAE
+666 LARAKVRNISE

-688 EEDGFV
+688 EEDGYV

-775 KSAKDL
+775 TSAKDL

-810 IVDHISRQPYPTEP
+810 IVDHISHQPYPTVP

-833 EGAAGAAGV
+833 EGAAGGAGLG

-884 IMDQLY
+884 VMDQLY
-890 ECGIVSGQ
+890 ECGIVSAQ

-908 ADETTL
+908 SDEETL
-914 DQLLDT
+914 NRLLDT
-920 F
+920 L

>member
-1 MGNGNQ
+1 
-7 RQTVPLSNAIE
+7 
-18 REMWCAIGVKIVTFA
+18 
-33 SSFLVRRSP
+33 
-42 RMVRCSR
+42 
-49 YRLPDYY
+49 
-56 LMATSKDKLTKKRST
+56 
-71 KTRKRTNAPGR
+71 
-82 KDSTPSRSVGSRMRS
+82 
-97 WAQGLQNNIVNKRY
+97 
-111 GELISFI
+111 
-118 LGLILLAF
+118 
-126 IIYILVACGSYLMVG
+126 
-141 SRDQSIVT
+141 
-149 ELTPWEALTQTL
+149 
-161 PEGIDSSVVEIQNIT
+161 
-176 RVHGAYL
+176 
-183 AHWLM
+183 
-188 DGFLGFGSWLL
+188 
-199 LLFGIVCALR
+199 
-209 MMRITKRGSLIKL
+209 
-222 CVYTILLSLWTA
+222 
-234 LALSALQS
+234 
-242 ILGMPTFFRWG
+242 
-253 GVYGAL
+253 
-259 WLGKMLP
+259 
-266 AIGWLGVSLTLL
+266 
-278 VTIII
+278 
-283 LIVVIRYEYLQWMRR
+283 
-298 AIGLGW
+298 
-304 VKRPNRRHTTDSSLE
+304 
-319 SIEDETELTGGEPT
+319 
-333 DTNEEILPD
+333 
-342 DEDGDL
+342 
-348 DTTKD
+348 
-353 EDEEAPLPASSVL
+353 
-366 AAQSASH
+366 
-373 TTSQATTNAPQARRQ
+373 
-388 SVSTPAEESLEGSV
+388 
-402 TVTVAQGD
+402 
-410 ADSQAVS
+410 
-417 VMPQSDT
+417 
-424 RRGGYQM
+424 
-431 PSPDLLA
+431 
-438 DVDQSSQTIDRTE
+438 
-451 IKEIEQLIIEKLS
+451 
-464 DLGIGLEPVEV
+464 
-475 TIGPTVTL
+475 
-483 YEFKLD
+483 
-489 PKVKVNR
+489 
-496 IRSLEDDIAM
+496 M

-632 TKLEDAEKYI
+632 TKLEDEEKYI

-747 TGLIKANFPARIAFK
+747 TGLIKANFPSRIAFK

-810 IVDHISRQPYPTEP
+810 IVDHISRQPYPTVP

-833 EGAAGAAGV
+833 EGAAGTAGSG

-890 ECGIVSGQ
+890 ECGIVSAQ

>member
-1 MGNGNQ
+1 
-7 RQTVPLSNAIE
+7 
-18 REMWCAIGVKIVTFA
+18 
-33 SSFLVRRSP
+33 
-42 RMVRCSR
+42 MVRCSR

-56 LMATSKDKLTKKRST
+56 LMATSKDKSTKKRST
-71 KTRKRTNAPGR
+71 KSRKRTNASGR
-82 KDSTPSRSVGSRMRS
+82 KDATPSRSVGSRMRS
-97 WAQGLQNNIVNKRY
+97 WAQDLQNNIADKRY

-188 DGFLGFGSWLL
+188 DGFLGFGSWFL
-199 LLFGIVCALR
+199 LLFGIACALR

-222 CVYTILLSLWTA
+222 CVYAILLSLWTA
-234 LALSALQS
+234 LALSALQN

-253 GVYGAL
+253 GAYGAF

-278 VTIII
+278 VTIITF
-283 LIVVIRYEYLQWMRR
+283 IVAMRYEYLQWMRR

-304 VKRPNRRHTTDSSLE
+304 VKRPSRRTTEAERDAVTLE
-319 SIEDETELTGGEPT
+319 RKEEVVDEA
-333 DTNEEILPD
+333 NEEQY
-342 DEDGDL
+342 
-348 DTTKD
+348 DTSKD
-353 EDEEAPLPASSVL
+353 EELETSLSDPGVAPSQTEPLRSSRV
-366 AAQSASH
+366 ATSRPSQESRATSS
-373 TTSQATTNAPQARRQ
+373 TT
-388 SVSTPAEESLEGSV
+388 AEESLEGGV

-410 ADSQAVS
+410 ADSQAAAI
-417 VMPQSDT
+417 MPQSDS

-438 DVDQSSQTIDRTE
+438 DVDQSSQKIDRTE

-551 TDMKLPIAI
+551 TDQKLPIAI

-632 TKLEDAEKYI
+632 TKLEDEEKYI
-642 ITDTTKALPV
+642 ITDTNKALPV

-810 IVDHISRQPYPTEP
+810 IVDHISRQPYPTVP

-833 EGAAGAAGV
+833 EGAAGAAGSG

-890 ECGIVSGQ
+890 ECGIVSAQ

>member
-1 MGNGNQ
+1 
-7 RQTVPLSNAIE
+7 
-18 REMWCAIGVKIVTFA
+18 
-33 SSFLVRRSP
+33 
-42 RMVRCSR
+42 
-49 YRLPDYY
+49 
-56 LMATSKDKLTKKRST
+56 MATSNDKPTKKRST
-71 KTRKRTNAPGR
+71 KTRKRTNASSR

-97 WAQGLQNNIVNKRY
+97 WAQGLQNNIANKRY

-126 IIYILVACGSYLMVG
+126 IVYILVACGSYLMVG
-141 SRDQSIVT
+141 ARDQSVVT

-234 LALSALQS
+234 LALSTLQD

-253 GVYGAL
+253 GAYGAR
-259 WLGKMLP
+259 WLGKLLP
-266 AIGWLGVSLTLL
+266 AIGWLGVALILL
-278 VTIII
+278 VSIII

-304 VKRPNRRHTTDSSLE
+304 VKRPNRRRTSESSLE
-319 SIEDETELTGGEPT
+319 SIEDEEEATGEEPT
-333 DTNEEILPD
+333 ETNEEVDPD
-342 DEDGDL
+342 DEDGEPNI
-348 DTTKD
+348 D
-353 EDEEAPLPASSVL
+353 EDEEAPLPAPSVL
-366 AAQSASH
+366 AAQSA
-373 TTSQATTNAPQARRQ
+373 RRE
-388 SVSTPAEESLEGSV
+388 SVSTPAEESLEGGV

-417 VMPQSDT
+417 VIPQSDT

-438 DVDQSSQTIDRTE
+438 DVDQSSQTVDRTE

-632 TKLEDAEKYI
+632 TKLEDEEKYI
-642 ITDTTKALPV
+642 ITDTNKALPV

-666 LARAKVRNIAE
+666 LARAKVRNISE

-707 DLIMTTGRA
+707 DLIMTTGRT

-833 EGAAGAAGV
+833 EGGAGS
-842 GGGATERDPLF
+842 GGGSATERDPLF

-890 ECGIVSGQ
+890 ECGIVSAQ

-908 ADETTL
+908 ADEATL

>member
-1 MGNGNQ
+1 M
-7 RQTVPLSNAIE
+7 A
-18 REMWCAIGVKIVTFA
+18 
-33 SSFLVRRSP
+33 RRSH
-42 RMVRCSR
+42 
-49 YRLPDYY
+49 YRLPYYY
-56 LMATSKDKLTKKRST
+56 LMATSKDKSTKKRST
-71 KTRKRTNAPGR
+71 LSRKRTNASGR
-82 KDSTPSRSVGSRMRS
+82 KDATPSRSVGSRMRS
-97 WAQGLQNNIVNKRY
+97 WAQDLQNNVADKRY

-126 IIYILVACGSYLMVG
+126 VVYVLVACVSYLLVG
-141 SRDQSIVT
+141 ARDQSIVT
-149 ELTPWEALTQTL
+149 ALTPWEALTQTL
-161 PEGIDSSVVEIQNIT
+161 PEGIDGSVAEIQNIT

-188 DGFLGFGSWLL
+188 DGFLGFGSWFLL
-199 LLFGIVCALR
+199 ILSFVGALR
-209 MMRITKRGSLIKL
+209 LMRISKRGSIIKIT
-222 CVYTILLSLWTA
+222 VYAILLSLWTA
-234 LALSALQS
+234 LAGAAIQDL
-242 ILGMPTFFRWG
+242 LGMPTFFRWG
-253 GVYGAL
+253 GAYGTL
-259 WLGKMLP
+259 WLGNLLP
-266 AIGWLGVSLTLL
+266 AIGWLGVALILL
-278 VTIII
+278 VSIII

-304 VKRPNRRHTTDSSLE
+304 VKRPNRRRKAEDPLE
-319 SIEDETELTGGEPT
+319 SAEGEEEASDEEPT
-333 DTNEEILPD
+333 DTDEEVVPD
-342 DEDGDL
+342 DMDDES
-348 DTTKD
+348 DTTED
-353 EDEEAPLPASSVL
+353 EDEEAPLPAPSVL
-366 AAQSASH
+366 AAQSAPR
-373 TTSQATTNAPQARRQ
+373 TTSQARREP
-388 SVSTPAEESLEGSV
+388 VSTPAEESLEGGV

-410 ADSQAVS
+410 ADSQAAS
-417 VMPQSDT
+417 VIPQSDT

-438 DVDQSSQTIDRTE
+438 DVDQTSQTVDRAE
-451 IKEIEQLIIEKLS
+451 IKEIEQLIVEKLS
-464 DLGIGLEPVEV
+464 DLGIALEPVEV

-551 TDMKLPIAI
+551 TDQKLPIAI

-632 TKLEDAEKYI
+632 TKLEDEEKYI

-652 LESLCVDMDGRYEL
+652 LESLCVDMDARYEL
-666 LARAKVRNIAE
+666 LAQAKVRNISE

-688 EEDGFV
+688 EEDGYV

-775 KSAKDL
+775 TSAKDL

-810 IVDHISRQPYPTEP
+810 IVDHISHQPYPTEP

-833 EGAAGAAGV
+833 EGAAGGAGLG

-884 IMDQLY
+884 VMDQLY
-890 ECGIVSGQ
+890 ECGIVSAQ

-908 ADETTL
+908 SDEETL
-914 DQLLDT
+914 NRLLDT
-920 F
+920 L

>member
-1 MGNGNQ
+1 
-7 RQTVPLSNAIE
+7 
-18 REMWCAIGVKIVTFA
+18 
-33 SSFLVRRSP
+33 
-42 RMVRCSR
+42 
-49 YRLPDYY
+49 
-56 LMATSKDKLTKKRST
+56 
-71 KTRKRTNAPGR
+71 
-82 KDSTPSRSVGSRMRS
+82 MRS
-97 WAQGLQNNIVNKRY
+97 WAQGLQNNIANKRY

-126 IIYILVACGSYLMVG
+126 IVYILVACGSYLMVG
-141 SRDQSIVT
+141 ARDQSIVT

-222 CVYTILLSLWTA
+222 CVYTILLSLWMA
-234 LALSALQS
+234 LALSTLQD

-253 GVYGAL
+253 GAYGAR
-259 WLGKMLP
+259 WLGKLLP
-266 AIGWLGVSLTLL
+266 AIGWLGVALILL
-278 VTIII
+278 VSIIT
-283 LIVVIRYEYLQWMRR
+283 LIVVLRYEYLQWMRR

-304 VKRPNRRHTTDSSLE
+304 VKRPNRRRTTDSSLE
-319 SIEDETELTGGEPT
+319 SVEDEAKASEEEPT
-333 DTNEEILPD
+333 ETNEEVDPD
-342 DEDGDL
+342 DEDGEPNI
-348 DTTKD
+348 D
-353 EDEEAPLPASSVL
+353 EDEEAPLPAPSVL
-366 AAQSASH
+366 AAQSA
-373 TTSQATTNAPQARRQ
+373 RRE
-388 SVSTPAEESLEGSV
+388 SVSTPAEESLEGGV

-417 VMPQSDT
+417 VIPQSDT

-632 TKLEDAEKYI
+632 TKLEDEEKYI
-642 ITDTTKALPV
+642 ITDTNKALPV

-810 IVDHISRQPYPTEP
+810 IVDHISHQPYPTEP

-833 EGAAGAAGV
+833 EGAAGGAGSG

-890 ECGIVSGQ
+890 ECGIVSAQ

-908 ADETTL
+908 ADEATL

>member
-1 MGNGNQ
+1 
-7 RQTVPLSNAIE
+7 
-18 REMWCAIGVKIVTFA
+18 
-33 SSFLVRRSP
+33 
-42 RMVRCSR
+42 
-49 YRLPDYY
+49 
-56 LMATSKDKLTKKRST
+56 
-71 KTRKRTNAPGR
+71 
-82 KDSTPSRSVGSRMRS
+82 MRS
-97 WAQGLQNNIVNKRY
+97 WAQGLQNNIANKRY

-126 IIYILVACGSYLMVG
+126 IVYILVACGSYLMVG

-222 CVYTILLSLWTA
+222 CVYTILLSLWMA
-234 LALSALQS
+234 LALSALQD

-253 GVYGAL
+253 GAYGAR
-259 WLGKMLP
+259 WLGKLLP
-266 AIGWLGVSLTLL
+266 AIGWLGVALILL
-278 VTIII
+278 VSIIT
-283 LIVVIRYEYLQWMRR
+283 LIVVLRYEYLQWMRR

-304 VKRPNRRHTTDSSLE
+304 VKRPNRRRTSESSLE
-319 SIEDETELTGGEPT
+319 SVEDEAKASVEEPT
-333 DTNEEILPD
+333 ETNEEVDPD
-342 DEDGDL
+342 DEDGEPNI
-348 DTTKD
+348 D
-353 EDEEAPLPASSVL
+353 EDEEAPLPAPSVL
-366 AAQSASH
+366 AAQSA
-373 TTSQATTNAPQARRQ
+373 RRE
-388 SVSTPAEESLEGSV
+388 SVSTPAEESLEGGV

-417 VMPQSDT
+417 VIPQSDT

-632 TKLEDAEKYI
+632 TKLEDEEKYI
-642 ITDTTKALPV
+642 ITDTNKALPV

-666 LARAKVRNIAE
+666 LARAKVRNISE

-810 IVDHISRQPYPTEP
+810 IVDHISHQPYPTEP

-833 EGAAGAAGV
+833 EGAAGGAGSG

-890 ECGIVSGQ
+890 ECGIVSAQ

-908 ADETTL
+908 ADEATL

>member
-1 MGNGNQ
+1 
-7 RQTVPLSNAIE
+7 
-18 REMWCAIGVKIVTFA
+18 
-33 SSFLVRRSP
+33 
-42 RMVRCSR
+42 
-49 YRLPDYY
+49 
-56 LMATSKDKLTKKRST
+56 
-71 KTRKRTNAPGR
+71 
-82 KDSTPSRSVGSRMRS
+82 MRS
-97 WAQGLQNNIVNKRY
+97 WAQGLQNNIANKRY

-126 IIYILVACGSYLMVG
+126 IVYILVACGSYLMVG
-141 SRDQSIVT
+141 ARDQSIVT

-222 CVYTILLSLWTA
+222 CVYTILLSLWMA
-234 LALSALQS
+234 LALSTLQD

-253 GVYGAL
+253 GAYGAR
-259 WLGKMLP
+259 WLGKLLP
-266 AIGWLGVSLTLL
+266 AIGWLGVALILL
-278 VTIII
+278 VSIII

-304 VKRPNRRHTTDSSLE
+304 VKRPNRRRTTDSSLE
-319 SIEDETELTGGEPT
+319 SVEDEAKASEEEPT
-333 DTNEEILPD
+333 ETNEEVDPD
-342 DEDGDL
+342 DEDGEPNI
-348 DTTKD
+348 D
-353 EDEEAPLPASSVL
+353 EDEEAPLPAPSVL
-366 AAQSASH
+366 AAQSA
-373 TTSQATTNAPQARRQ
+373 RRE
-388 SVSTPAEESLEGSV
+388 SVSTPAEESLEGGV

-417 VMPQSDT
+417 VIPQSDT

-632 TKLEDAEKYI
+632 TKLEDEEKYI
-642 ITDTTKALPV
+642 ITDTNKALPV

-666 LARAKVRNIAE
+666 LARAKVRNISE

-833 EGAAGAAGV
+833 EGAAGGAGSG
-842 GGGATERDPLF
+842 GGGATERDLLF

-890 ECGIVSGQ
+890 ECGIVSAQ

-908 ADETTL
+908 ADEATL

>member
-1 MGNGNQ
+1 
-7 RQTVPLSNAIE
+7 
-18 REMWCAIGVKIVTFA
+18 
-33 SSFLVRRSP
+33 
-42 RMVRCSR
+42 MVRCSR

-56 LMATSKDKLTKKRST
+56 LMATSKDKSTKKRST
-71 KTRKRTNAPGR
+71 KSRKRTNASGR
-82 KDSTPSRSVGSRMRS
+82 KDATTSRSVGSRMRS
-97 WAQGLQNNIVNKRY
+97 WAQDLQNNIADKRY

-188 DGFLGFGSWLL
+188 DGFLGFGSWFL
-199 LLFGIVCALR
+199 LLFGIACALR

-222 CVYTILLSLWTA
+222 CVYAILLSLWTA
-234 LALSALQS
+234 LALSALQN

-253 GVYGAL
+253 GAYGAL

-278 VTIII
+278 VTIITF
-283 LIVVIRYEYLQWMRR
+283 IVAMRYEYLQWMRR

-304 VKRPNRRHTTDSSLE
+304 VKRPSRRTTEAERDAVTLE
-319 SIEDETELTGGEPT
+319 RKEEVVDEANDEQY
-333 DTNEEILPD
+333 DTS
-342 DEDGDL
+342 
-348 DTTKD
+348 KD
-353 EDEEAPLPASSVL
+353 EELETPLSDPGVAPSQTEPLRSSRV
-366 AAQSASH
+366 ATSRPSQESRATSS
-373 TTSQATTNAPQARRQ
+373 TT
-388 SVSTPAEESLEGSV
+388 AEESLEGGV

-410 ADSQAVS
+410 ADSQAAAI
-417 VMPQSDT
+417 MPQSDS

-438 DVDQSSQTIDRTE
+438 DVDQSSQKIDRTE

-551 TDMKLPIAI
+551 TDQKLPIAI

-632 TKLEDAEKYI
+632 TKLEDEEKYI
-642 ITDTTKALPV
+642 ITDTNKALPV

-810 IVDHISRQPYPTEP
+810 LVDHISRQPYPTVP

-833 EGAAGAAGV
+833 EGAAGAAGSG

-890 ECGIVSGQ
+890 ECGIVSAQ

>member
-1 MGNGNQ
+1 
-7 RQTVPLSNAIE
+7 
-18 REMWCAIGVKIVTFA
+18 
-33 SSFLVRRSP
+33 
-42 RMVRCSR
+42 
-49 YRLPDYY
+49 
-56 LMATSKDKLTKKRST
+56 
-71 KTRKRTNAPGR
+71 
-82 KDSTPSRSVGSRMRS
+82 MRS
-97 WAQGLQNNIVNKRY
+97 WAQGLQNNIANKRY

-126 IIYILVACGSYLMVG
+126 IVYILVACGSYLMVG
-141 SRDQSIVT
+141 ARDQSIVT

-222 CVYTILLSLWTA
+222 CVYTILLSLWMA
-234 LALSALQS
+234 LALSTLQD

-253 GVYGAL
+253 GAYGAR
-259 WLGKMLP
+259 WLGKLLP
-266 AIGWLGVSLTLL
+266 AIGWLGVALILL
-278 VTIII
+278 VSIII

-304 VKRPNRRHTTDSSLE
+304 VKRPNRRRTSESSLE
-319 SIEDETELTGGEPT
+319 SIEDEEGATGEEPT
-333 DTNEEILPD
+333 ETNEEVDPD
-342 DEDGDL
+342 DEDGEPNI
-348 DTTKD
+348 D
-353 EDEEAPLPASSVL
+353 EDEEAPLPAPSVL
-366 AAQSASH
+366 AAQSA
-373 TTSQATTNAPQARRQ
+373 RRE
-388 SVSTPAEESLEGSV
+388 SVSTPAEESLEGGV

-417 VMPQSDT
+417 VIPQSDT

-632 TKLEDAEKYI
+632 TKLEDEEKYI
-642 ITDTTKALPV
+642 ITDTNKALPV

-666 LARAKVRNIAE
+666 LARAKVRNISE

-810 IVDHISRQPYPTEP
+810 IVDHISHQPYPTEP

-833 EGAAGAAGV
+833 EGAAGGAGSG

-890 ECGIVSGQ
+890 ECGIVSAQ

>member
-1 MGNGNQ
+1 
-7 RQTVPLSNAIE
+7 
-18 REMWCAIGVKIVTFA
+18 
-33 SSFLVRRSP
+33 
-42 RMVRCSR
+42 
-49 YRLPDYY
+49 
-56 LMATSKDKLTKKRST
+56 
-71 KTRKRTNAPGR
+71 
-82 KDSTPSRSVGSRMRS
+82 MRS
-97 WAQGLQNNIVNKRY
+97 WAQGLQNNIANKRY

-126 IIYILVACGSYLMVG
+126 IVYILVACGSYLMVG
-141 SRDQSIVT
+141 ARDQSIVT

-222 CVYTILLSLWTA
+222 CVYTILLSLWMA
-234 LALSALQS
+234 LALSTLQD

-253 GVYGAL
+253 GAYGAR
-259 WLGKMLP
+259 WLGKLLP
-266 AIGWLGVSLTLL
+266 AIGWLGVALILL
-278 VTIII
+278 VSIII

-304 VKRPNRRHTTDSSLE
+304 VKRPNRRRTSESSLE
-319 SIEDETELTGGEPT
+319 SIEDEEEATDEEPT
-333 DTNEEILPD
+333 ETNEEVDPD
-342 DEDGDL
+342 DEDGEPNI
-348 DTTKD
+348 D
-353 EDEEAPLPASSVL
+353 EDEEAPLPAPSVL
-366 AAQSASH
+366 AAQSA
-373 TTSQATTNAPQARRQ
+373 RRE
-388 SVSTPAEESLEGSV
+388 SVSTPAEESLEGGV

-417 VMPQSDT
+417 VIPQSDT

-632 TKLEDAEKYI
+632 TKLEDEEKYI
-642 ITDTTKALPV
+642 ITDTNKALPV

-666 LARAKVRNIAE
+666 LARAKVRNISE

-688 EEDGFV
+688 EEEGFV

-810 IVDHISRQPYPTEP
+810 IVDHISHQPYPTEP

-833 EGAAGAAGV
+833 EGAAGGAGSG

-890 ECGIVSGQ
+890 ECGIVSAQ

-908 ADETTL
+908 ADEATL

>member
-1 MGNGNQ
+1 
-7 RQTVPLSNAIE
+7 
-18 REMWCAIGVKIVTFA
+18 
-33 SSFLVRRSP
+33 
-42 RMVRCSR
+42 MVRCSR

-56 LMATSKDKLTKKRST
+56 LMATSKDKSTKKRST
-71 KTRKRTNAPGR
+71 KSRKRTNASGR
-82 KDSTPSRSVGSRMRS
+82 KDATPSRSVGSRMRS
-97 WAQGLQNNIVNKRY
+97 WAQDLQNNIADKRY

-188 DGFLGFGSWLL
+188 DGFLGFGSWFL

-222 CVYTILLSLWTA
+222 CVYAILLSLWTA
-234 LALSALQS
+234 LALSALQN

-253 GVYGAL
+253 GAYGAL

-278 VTIII
+278 VTIITI
-283 LIVVIRYEYLQWMRR
+283 IVAMRYEYLQWMRR

-304 VKRPNRRHTTDSSLE
+304 VKRPSRRTTEAERDAVTLE
-319 SIEDETELTGGEPT
+319 RKEEVVDEANDEQY
-333 DTNEEILPD
+333 DTS
-342 DEDGDL
+342 
-348 DTTKD
+348 KD
-353 EDEEAPLPASSVL
+353 EELETSLSDPGVAPSQTEPLRSSRV
-366 AAQSASH
+366 ATSRPSQESRATSS
-373 TTSQATTNAPQARRQ
+373 TTAN
-388 SVSTPAEESLEGSV
+388 ESLEGDV

-410 ADSQAVS
+410 ADSQAAAI
-417 VMPQSDT
+417 MPQSDS

-438 DVDQSSQTIDRTE
+438 DVDQSSQKIDRTE

-551 TDMKLPIAI
+551 TDQKLPIAI

-632 TKLEDAEKYI
+632 TKLEDEEKYI
-642 ITDTTKALPV
+642 ITDTNKALPV

-810 IVDHISRQPYPTEP
+810 IVDHISRQPYPTVP

-833 EGAAGAAGV
+833 EGAAGAAGSG

-890 ECGIVSGQ
+890 ECGIVSAQ

>member
-1 MGNGNQ
+1 M
-7 RQTVPLSNAIE
+7 A
-18 REMWCAIGVKIVTFA
+18 
-33 SSFLVRRSP
+33 RRSH
-42 RMVRCSR
+42 
-49 YRLPDYY
+49 YRLPYYY
-56 LMATSKDKLTKKRST
+56 LMATSKDKSTKKRST
-71 KTRKRTNAPGR
+71 QSRKRTNAPGR
-82 KDSTPSRSVGSRMRS
+82 KDATPSRSVGSRMRS
-97 WAQGLQNNIVNKRY
+97 WAQDLQNNVADKRY

-126 IIYILVACGSYLMVG
+126 VVYVLVACVSYLLVG
-141 SRDQSIVT
+141 ARDQSIVT
-149 ELTPWEALTQTL
+149 ALTPWEALTQTL
-161 PEGIDSSVVEIQNIT
+161 PEGIDGSVAEIQNIT

-188 DGFLGFGSWLL
+188 DGFLGFGSWFLL
-199 LLFGIVCALR
+199 ILSFVGALR
-209 MMRITKRGSLIKL
+209 LMRISKRGSIIKIT
-222 CVYTILLSLWTA
+222 VYTICLSLWTA
-234 LALSALQS
+234 LAGAAIQDL
-242 ILGMPTFFRWG
+242 LGMPTFFRWG
-253 GVYGAL
+253 GAYGTL
-259 WLGKMLP
+259 WLCKLLP
-266 AIGWLGVSLTLL
+266 AIGWLGVALILL
-278 VTIII
+278 VSIII
-283 LIVVIRYEYLQWMRR
+283 LIVVIRHEYLQWMRR

-304 VKRPNRRHTTDSSLE
+304 VKRPSRHRTTDSSLE
-319 SIEDETELTGGEPT
+319 GVDEEGEASGEETTDTDEEVVPDDMEGEP
-333 DTNEEILPD
+333 
-342 DEDGDL
+342 
-348 DTTKD
+348 DTTED
-353 EDEEAPLPASSVL
+353 EDEESTLPAPSVL
-366 AAQSASH
+366 AAQSAPR
-373 TTSQATTNAPQARRQ
+373 TTSQAGREL
-388 SVSTPAEESLEGSV
+388 VSTPAEESLEGGV

-410 ADSQAVS
+410 ADSQVAS
-417 VMPQSDT
+417 VIPQSDT

-438 DVDQSSQTIDRTE
+438 DVDQTSQTVDHTE
-451 IKEIEQLIIEKLS
+451 IKEIEQLIVEKLS
-464 DLGIGLEPVEV
+464 DLGIALEPVEV

-551 TDMKLPIAI
+551 TDLKLPIAI

-632 TKLEDAEKYI
+632 TKLEDEEKYI

-652 LESLCVDMDGRYEL
+652 LESLCVDMDARYEL
-666 LARAKVRNIAE
+666 LARAKVRNISE

-688 EEDGFV
+688 EEDGYV

-775 KSAKDL
+775 TSAKDL

-810 IVDHISRQPYPTEP
+810 IVDHISHQPYPTVP

-833 EGAAGAAGV
+833 EGAAGGAGFG

-890 ECGIVSGQ
+890 ENGIVSAQ

-908 ADETTL
+908 SDEETL
-914 DQLLDT
+914 NRLLDT
-920 F
+920 L

>member
-1 MGNGNQ
+1 
-7 RQTVPLSNAIE
+7 
-18 REMWCAIGVKIVTFA
+18 
-33 SSFLVRRSP
+33 
-42 RMVRCSR
+42 
-49 YRLPDYY
+49 
-56 LMATSKDKLTKKRST
+56 MATSNDKPTKKRST
-71 KTRKRTNAPGR
+71 KTRKRTNASSR
-82 KDSTPSRSVGSRMRS
+82 KDATPSRSVGSRMRS
-97 WAQGLQNNIVNKRY
+97 WAQGLQNNIANKRY

-126 IIYILVACGSYLMVG
+126 IVYILVACGSYLMVG
-141 SRDQSIVT
+141 ARDQSIVT

-222 CVYTILLSLWTA
+222 CVYTILLSLWMA
-234 LALSALQS
+234 LALSTLQD

-253 GVYGAL
+253 GAYGAR
-259 WLGKMLP
+259 WLGKLLP
-266 AIGWLGVSLTLL
+266 AIGWLGVALILL
-278 VTIII
+278 VSIII

-304 VKRPNRRHTTDSSLE
+304 VKRSNRRRTSESSLE
-319 SIEDETELTGGEPT
+319 SIEDEEGATGEEPT
-333 DTNEEILPD
+333 ETNEEVDPD
-342 DEDGDL
+342 DEDGEPNI
-348 DTTKD
+348 D
-353 EDEEAPLPASSVL
+353 EDEEAPLPAPSVL
-366 AAQSASH
+366 AAQSA
-373 TTSQATTNAPQARRQ
+373 RRE
-388 SVSTPAEESLEGSV
+388 SVSTPAEESLEGGV

-417 VMPQSDT
+417 VIPQSDT

-632 TKLEDAEKYI
+632 TKLEDEEKYI
-642 ITDTTKALPV
+642 ITDTNKALPV

-666 LARAKVRNIAE
+666 LARAKVRNISE

-833 EGAAGAAGV
+833 EGAAGGAGTG

-890 ECGIVSGQ
+890 ECGIVSAQ

-908 ADETTL
+908 ADEATL

>member
-1 MGNGNQ
+1 
-7 RQTVPLSNAIE
+7 
-18 REMWCAIGVKIVTFA
+18 
-33 SSFLVRRSP
+33 
-42 RMVRCSR
+42 MVRCSR

-56 LMATSKDKLTKKRST
+56 LMATSKDKSTKKRST
-71 KTRKRTNAPGR
+71 KSRKRTNASGR
-82 KDSTPSRSVGSRMRS
+82 KDATPSRSVGSRMRS
-97 WAQGLQNNIVNKRY
+97 WAQDLQNNIADKRY

-183 AHWLM
+183 AHWLT
-188 DGFLGFGSWLL
+188 DGFLGFGSWFL

-222 CVYTILLSLWTA
+222 CVYAILLSLWTA
-234 LALSALQS
+234 LALSALQN

-253 GVYGAL
+253 GAYGAL

-278 VTIII
+278 VTIITF
-283 LIVVIRYEYLQWMRR
+283 IVAMRYEYLQWMRR

-304 VKRPNRRHTTDSSLE
+304 VKRPSRRTTEAERDAVTLE
-319 SIEDETELTGGEPT
+319 RKEEVVDEANDEQY
-333 DTNEEILPD
+333 DTS
-342 DEDGDL
+342 
-348 DTTKD
+348 KD
-353 EDEEAPLPASSVL
+353 EELETSLSDPGVAPSQTEPLRSSCV
-366 AAQSASH
+366 ATSR
-373 TTSQATTNAPQARRQ
+373 TSQESRAT
-388 SVSTPAEESLEGSV
+388 SSTTAEESLEGGV

-410 ADSQAVS
+410 ADSQAAAI
-417 VMPQSDT
+417 MPQSDS

-438 DVDQSSQTIDRTE
+438 DVDQSSQKIDRTE

-551 TDMKLPIAI
+551 TDQKLPIAI

-632 TKLEDAEKYI
+632 TKLEDEEKYI
-642 ITDTTKALPV
+642 ITDTNKALPV

-810 IVDHISRQPYPTEP
+810 IVDHISRQPYPTVP

-833 EGAAGAAGV
+833 EGAAGAAGSG

-890 ECGIVSGQ
+890 ECGIVSAQ

>member
-1 MGNGNQ
+1 
-7 RQTVPLSNAIE
+7 
-18 REMWCAIGVKIVTFA
+18 
-33 SSFLVRRSP
+33 
-42 RMVRCSR
+42 MVRCSR

-56 LMATSKDKLTKKRST
+56 LMATSKDKSTKKRST
-71 KTRKRTNAPGR
+71 KSRKRTNASGR
-82 KDSTPSRSVGSRMRS
+82 KDATPSRSVGSRMRS
-97 WAQGLQNNIVNKRY
+97 WAQDLQNNIADKRY

-126 IIYILVACGSYLMVG
+126 IIYILVACSSYLMVG

-188 DGFLGFGSWLL
+188 DGFLGFGSWFL

-222 CVYTILLSLWTA
+222 CVYAILLSLWTA
-234 LALSALQS
+234 LALSALQN

-253 GVYGAL
+253 GAYGAL

-278 VTIII
+278 VTIITI
-283 LIVVIRYEYLQWMRR
+283 IVAMRYEYLQWMRR

-304 VKRPNRRHTTDSSLE
+304 VKRPSRRTTEAERDAVILE
-319 SIEDETELTGGEPT
+319 RKEEVVDEANDEQY
-333 DTNEEILPD
+333 DTS
-342 DEDGDL
+342 
-348 DTTKD
+348 KD
-353 EDEEAPLPASSVL
+353 EELETPLSDPGVAPSQTEPLRSSRV
-366 AAQSASH
+366 ATSRPSQESRATSS
-373 TTSQATTNAPQARRQ
+373 TTAN
-388 SVSTPAEESLEGSV
+388 ESLEEDV

-410 ADSQAVS
+410 ADSQAAAI
-417 VMPQSDT
+417 MPQSDS

-438 DVDQSSQTIDRTE
+438 DVDQSSQKIDRTE

-551 TDMKLPIAI
+551 TDQKLPIAI

-632 TKLEDAEKYI
+632 TKLEDEEKYI
-642 ITDTTKALPV
+642 ITDTNKALPV

-810 IVDHISRQPYPTEP
+810 IVGHISRQPYPTVP

-833 EGAAGAAGV
+833 EGAAGAAGSG

-890 ECGIVSGQ
+890 ECGIVSAQ

>member
-1 MGNGNQ
+1 
-7 RQTVPLSNAIE
+7 
-18 REMWCAIGVKIVTFA
+18 
-33 SSFLVRRSP
+33 
-42 RMVRCSR
+42 MVRCSR

-56 LMATSKDKLTKKRST
+56 LMATSKDKSTKKRST
-71 KTRKRTNAPGR
+71 KSRKRTNASGR
-82 KDSTPSRSVGSRMRS
+82 KDATPSRSVGSRMRS
-97 WAQGLQNNIVNKRY
+97 WAQDLQNNIADKRY

-188 DGFLGFGSWLL
+188 DGFLGFGSWFL

-222 CVYTILLSLWTA
+222 CVYAILLSLWTA
-234 LALSALQS
+234 LALSALQN

-253 GVYGAL
+253 GAYGAL

-278 VTIII
+278 VTIITF
-283 LIVVIRYEYLQWMRR
+283 IVAMRYEYLQWMRR

-304 VKRPNRRHTTDSSLE
+304 VKRPSRRTTEAERDAVTLE
-319 SIEDETELTGGEPT
+319 RKEEVVDEA
-333 DTNEEILPD
+333 NEEQY
-342 DEDGDL
+342 
-348 DTTKD
+348 DTSKD
-353 EDEEAPLPASSVL
+353 EELETPLSDPGVAPSQTEPLRSSRV
-366 AAQSASH
+366 ATSRPSQESRATSS
-373 TTSQATTNAPQARRQ
+373 TT
-388 SVSTPAEESLEGSV
+388 AEESLEGGV

-410 ADSQAVS
+410 ADSQAAAI
-417 VMPQSDT
+417 MPQSDS

-438 DVDQSSQTIDRTE
+438 DVDQSSQKIDRTE

-551 TDMKLPIAI
+551 TDQKLPIAI
-560 GRTITNDVYLFD
+560 GRTITNDVYLFG

-632 TKLEDAEKYI
+632 TKLEDEEKYI
-642 ITDTTKALPV
+642 ITDTNKALPV

-810 IVDHISRQPYPTEP
+810 IVDHISRQPYPTVP

-833 EGAAGAAGV
+833 EGAAGAAGSG

-890 ECGIVSGQ
+890 ECGIVSAQ

>member
-1 MGNGNQ
+1 
-7 RQTVPLSNAIE
+7 
-18 REMWCAIGVKIVTFA
+18 
-33 SSFLVRRSP
+33 
-42 RMVRCSR
+42 
-49 YRLPDYY
+49 
-56 LMATSKDKLTKKRST
+56 MATSKDKSTKKRST
-71 KTRKRTNAPGR
+71 KSRKRTNASGR
-82 KDSTPSRSVGSRMRS
+82 KDATTSRSVGSRMRS
-97 WAQGLQNNIVNKRY
+97 WAQDLQNNIADKRY

-188 DGFLGFGSWLL
+188 DGFLGFGSWFL
-199 LLFGIVCALR
+199 LLFGIACALR

-222 CVYTILLSLWTA
+222 CVYAILLSLWTA
-234 LALSALQS
+234 LALSALQN

-253 GVYGAL
+253 GAYGAL

-278 VTIII
+278 VTIITF
-283 LIVVIRYEYLQWMRR
+283 IVAMRYEYLQWMRR

-304 VKRPNRRHTTDSSLE
+304 VKRPSRRTTEAERDAVTLE
-319 SIEDETELTGGEPT
+319 RKEEVVDEANDEQY
-333 DTNEEILPD
+333 DTS
-342 DEDGDL
+342 
-348 DTTKD
+348 KD
-353 EDEEAPLPASSVL
+353 EELETPLSDPGVAPSQTEPLRSSRV
-366 AAQSASH
+366 ATSRPSQESRATSS
-373 TTSQATTNAPQARRQ
+373 TT
-388 SVSTPAEESLEGSV
+388 AEESLEGGV

-410 ADSQAVS
+410 ADSQAAAI
-417 VMPQSDT
+417 MPQSDS

-438 DVDQSSQTIDRTE
+438 DVDQSSQKIDRTE

-551 TDMKLPIAI
+551 TDQKLPIAI

-632 TKLEDAEKYI
+632 TKLEDEEKYI
-642 ITDTTKALPV
+642 ITDTNKALPV

-810 IVDHISRQPYPTEP
+810 LVDHISRQPYPTVP

-833 EGAAGAAGV
+833 EGAAGAAGSG

-890 ECGIVSGQ
+890 ECGIVSAQ

>member
-1 MGNGNQ
+1 
-7 RQTVPLSNAIE
+7 
-18 REMWCAIGVKIVTFA
+18 
-33 SSFLVRRSP
+33 
-42 RMVRCSR
+42 MVRCSR

-56 LMATSKDKLTKKRST
+56 LMATSKDKSTKKRSM
-71 KTRKRTNAPGR
+71 KSRKRTNAPSR
-82 KDSTPSRSVGSRMRS
+82 KDTTSSRSVGSRMRS
-97 WAQGLQNNIVNKRY
+97 WTQDLKNNVVNKRY

-126 IIYILVACGSYLMVG
+126 IIYILVACGSYLVVG
-141 SRDQSIVT
+141 ARDQSIVT

-188 DGFLGFGSWLL
+188 DGFLGFGSWFLL
-199 LLFGIVCALR
+199 FFGIVCALR

-222 CVYTILLSLWTA
+222 CVYAILLSLWTA
-234 LALSALQS
+234 LAISALQN
-242 ILGMPTFFRWG
+242 ILGLPTFFRWG
-253 GVYGAL
+253 GAYGAL

-304 VKRPNRRHTTDSSLE
+304 VKRPSRRRTTEAEREVVPLE
-319 SIEDETELTGGEPT
+319 PEEDAGDEPNDETEYDAL
-333 DTNEEILPD
+333 
-342 DEDGDL
+342 
-348 DTTKD
+348 
-353 EDEEAPLPASSVL
+353 EDEEEDEKLETSLSEPSVAPSQTEPLRSSRV
-366 AAQSASH
+366 A
-373 TTSQATTNAPQARRQ
+373 TSRPSQESRAT
-388 SVSTPAEESLEGSV
+388 SSTPAEENLEGGV

-410 ADSQAVS
+410 ADSQAAAI
-417 VMPQSDT
+417 MPQSDS

-431 PSPDLLA
+431 PSPDLLT
-438 DVDQSSQTIDRTE
+438 DVDQSSQTIDRAE

-551 TDMKLPIAI
+551 TDQKLPIAI

-632 TKLEDAEKYI
+632 TKLEDEEKYI
-642 ITDTTKALPV
+642 ITDTNKALPV

-810 IVDHISRQPYPTEP
+810 IVDHISRQPYPTVP

-833 EGAAGAAGV
+833 EGAAGAAGAG

-890 ECGIVSGQ
+890 ECGIVSAQ

>member
-1 MGNGNQ
+1 
-7 RQTVPLSNAIE
+7 
-18 REMWCAIGVKIVTFA
+18 
-33 SSFLVRRSP
+33 
-42 RMVRCSR
+42 
-49 YRLPDYY
+49 
-56 LMATSKDKLTKKRST
+56 
-71 KTRKRTNAPGR
+71 
-82 KDSTPSRSVGSRMRS
+82 MRS
-97 WAQGLQNNIVNKRY
+97 WVQSIQNNIVNKRY
-111 GELISFI
+111 GELVAFI

-126 IIYILVACGSYLMVG
+126 VIYTLVACGSYLMVG
-141 SRDQSIVT
+141 ARDQSIVT

-161 PEGIDSSVVEIQNIT
+161 PEGIDSSVAEVQNAT
-176 RVHGAYL
+176 RIHGAYL

-199 LLFGIVCALR
+199 LLFGGACALR
-209 MMRITKRGSLIKL
+209 MMHIMRRGGLIKL

-234 LALSALQS
+234 LTAAAIQHL
-242 ILGMPTFFRWG
+242 LGMPTFFRWG
-253 GVYGAL
+253 GAYGTL
-259 WLGKMLP
+259 WLDKLLP
-266 AIGWLGVSLTLL
+266 AIGWLGLSLILL
-278 VTIII
+278 VSIII

-304 VKRPNRRHTTDSSLE
+304 VKPARHRHFAKKATA
-319 SIEDETELTGGEPT
+319 
-333 DTNEEILPD
+333 
-342 DEDGDL
+342 
-348 DTTKD
+348 
-353 EDEEAPLPASSVL
+353 DEEAESAQGAEEETDTERVMSEAESYEDYDADDNDLEIEPYADEELAPLVPTSSHLVTRPTTE
-366 AAQSASH
+366 SARQ
-373 TTSQATTNAPQARRQ
+373 QATPQPTHQTTRERRIHP
-388 SVSTPAEESLEGSV
+388 STPVEENLEDGV

-410 ADSQAVS
+410 ADSQTATEV
-417 VMPQSDT
+417 PQSNS

-431 PSPDLLA
+431 PSPELLA
-438 DVDQSSQTIDRTE
+438 DVDQSSQTIDRAE
-451 IKEIEQLIIEKLS
+451 IKEIEKLIVEKLS
-464 DLGIGLEPVEV
+464 DLGIGLEPVNV

-525 IGIEVPNRNPRTVGM
+525 IGIEVPNRNPRIVGM

-546 QKFIT
+546 QKFT
-551 TDMKLPIAI
+551 KTDLKLPIAI

-632 TKLEDAEKYI
+632 TKLEDEEKYI
-642 ITDTTKALPV
+642 ITDTSKALPV

-666 LARAKVRNIAE
+666 LARAKVRNISE
-677 YNKLFRQGHLR
+677 YNKLFRQGVLR

-810 IVDHISRQPYPTEP
+810 IVDHIAHQPYPTEP
-824 YLLPEPPAT
+824 YLLPEPPAA
-833 EGAAGAAGV
+833 EGATA
-842 GGGATERDPLF
+842 GGGGGGGDSSERDPLF
-853 EEVARHVVQMQQGS
+853 EEVARHIVQMQQGS

-890 ECGIVSGQ
+890 DCGIVTAQ

-908 ADETTL
+908 ADEATL
-914 DQLLDT
+914 DRLLDT
-920 F
+920 L